1 MSYGEGNSMPNQ
13 VFFFSFLF
21 RGSSW
26 NVNHGPG
33 ARGCG
38 CRWCLGQTPTEC
50 FISTVEGKRASV
62 RLNISAPR
70 RGTGRRAPARGPF
83 FIQSGPGATANRRP
97 QTLASHARVA
107 FAAVIKH
114 RRPMRRRGRRAT
126 VKCPEYRGRECSG
139 EAFCKFDKNL
149 PKSLSG
155 ERFQRRRKW
164 SWRAPRGGRRSTKA
178 AFDNLKERKIKR
190 RWSRDIC

>member
-1 MSYGEGNSMPNQ
+1 MFHQHRGGKKSECAFEYFSTAERDGE
-13 VFFFSFLF
+13 
-21 RGSSW
+21 
-26 NVNHGPG
+26 
-33 ARGCG
+33 A
-38 CRWCLGQTPTEC
+38 
-50 FISTVEGKRASV
+50 
-62 RLNISAPR
+62 
-70 RGTGRRAPARGPF
+70 APARGPF

-114 RRPMRRRGRRAT
+114 RRPARRRGRRAT
-126 VKCPEYRGRECSG
+126 AKCPEYRGRECSG

-178 AFDNLKERKIKR
+178 TFDNLKERKIKR